1 MLPES
6 LLSSIDRIAALCA
19 DRPDARAALA
29 RLWKADTSQTDSEQ
43 PRFDALVEAEASELA
58 NSFKGLC
65 SSEGGTFNGLLAEK
79 RWPVVLSWCD
89 SQIQHRDLD
98 LAGILRCAA
107 QIPSCSRYVVGL
119 ARERLI
125 RGPLLDALSCA
136 PLLGDGQRLCL
147 PENAEA
153 RARLE
158 ILFWE
163 AGASA
168 LEVPLLGE
176 WIWASPSTFDEL
188 VHHPAHGALRGRVLA
203 ARCLEVTVSG
213 MPQSADPVLVGRTL
227 QILQP
232 LLLHPEPLV
241 WVHAARALGRLTGK
255 LEQLEGTLLDWVLGD
270 SRVLRQR
277 AMTAFASLP
286 AGRLNFLSSQL
297 VAILESPDDREVAL
311 AAVAAAT
318 PYLFFENQALW
329 SRMAGRIL
337 DGEGG
342 AVAARALARGLGT
355 LWRRGDHR
363 SEIEAPLHRL
373 RERAR
378 CVRLNALEEARR
390 WIEVTA
396 VTDVVDSAERDPL
409 DLELGLENL
418 IRLAAQ
424 YDDSEAD
431 ARAARFAT
439 AIATSFAEAH
449 RTVLDLG
456 KVRHSAAAINAL
468 EGCARAFALRLWS
481 PMIATHLSN
490 SDFTEE
496 PNLDEAWERIAR
508 APAEILDW
516 VKELRLGHTDLNDEY
531 VTLEVLAIRLG
542 GYALDAWGQDAEL
555 GPGRGPTAHETC

>member
-19 DRPDARAALA
+19 DRADARAELA
-29 RLWKADTSQTDSEQ
+29 HIWNSDSNQTDGEP
-43 PRFDALVEAEASELA
+43 PRFDALVQAEASRLA
-58 NSFKGLC
+58 HAFKGLC
-65 SSEGGTFNGLLAEK
+65 RSEGGTFNELFAEK

-89 SQIQHRDLD
+89 SQIQQRDLQ
-98 LAGILRCAA
+98 LADILSCAA
-107 QIPSCSRYVVGL
+107 QIPSCREYVVGL
-119 ARERLI
+119 ARERLV

-136 PLLGDGQRLCL
+136 PLLGDGKQLCL

-188 VHHPAHGALRGRVLA
+188 VHRPAHGALRGRVLA

-213 MPQSADPVLVGRTL
+213 MLQSADPVLVGRTL

-297 VAILESPDDREVAL
+297 VAMLDSPDDRDAAL

-318 PYLFFENQALW
+318 PYLFFENQVLW
-329 SRMAGRIL
+329 ARMAVRIV

-378 CVRLNALEEARR
+378 RARLNTLEEARR

-418 IRLAAQ
+418 IRVAAQ

-468 EGCARAFALRLWS
+468 EGCAAF
-481 PMIATHLSN
+481 TN
-490 SDFTEE
+490 GV
-496 PNLDEAWERIAR
+496 AR
-508 APAEILDW
+508 HPQLPRPRRYSKHWGLPASKDRQISA
-516 VKELRLGHTDLNDEY
+516 RMG
-531 VTLEVLAIRLG
+531 
-542 GYALDAWGQDAEL
+542 
-555 GPGRGPTAHETC
+555 